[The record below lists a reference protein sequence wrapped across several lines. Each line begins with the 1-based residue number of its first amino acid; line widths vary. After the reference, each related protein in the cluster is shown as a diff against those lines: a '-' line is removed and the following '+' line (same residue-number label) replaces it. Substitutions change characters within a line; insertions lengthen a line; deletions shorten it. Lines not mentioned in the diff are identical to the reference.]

1 MTDKLYFD
9 ATAREK
15 LQPNTFMQSTLLKK
29 LSAFICFCA
38 VLCGSGRHVSAQIS
52 VGTTGTGTNAFG
64 SQPTVAQGWSTLT
77 VGAAGGTYTT
87 AAGLDAAIIGS
98 ANRSTITTPLGASGT
113 LPPSANAIA
122 RWNSDAANGLYLQTR
137 PTGNDYLLL
146 MATLRNNTGLNLAQV
161 NISYLWGQKHPI
173 PVVEEIPGHRAYF
186 SLSGAPGSW
195 ALIPS
200 LSSFSTTDAALN
212 LNALLSV
219 GTWTNGGNLYIIWA
233 DDNGSAG
240 TETNAMREGSYT
252 IDNFA
257 VTPVSTAPNIFIQP
271 QSQSVVP
278 GGTVTFSVGASGFP
292 LSFYWRRNGTFIP
305 GATNQ
310 NLTITNAQIANEGSY
325 SVIVS
330 NALGN
335 VTSANATLAAYCS
348 TPISV
353 VNQPS
358 DQQIATGGSF
368 ALSVVA
374 SGTAPF
380 TYQWYRNNSPIPNAT
395 NSSYSK
401 VNAQSPDSGLYA
413 VLINNC
419 VAPLFSTNA
428 VISVAPPPTV
438 LIPLTNFVWR
448 YNQSGTDFGTA
459 WRASIYPAE
468 NTWPTGRGLFAL
480 ETATGIAPLINT
492 PLALNPGG
500 GQIPTY
506 YFRTQFVLTNDP
518 AIVSL
523 LTSNFLDDGMVMYL
537 NGTEIFRVNMP
548 AGTVS
553 YSTLATA
560 AFDPEGTPVIRE
572 IPSSAL
578 VLGTN
583 VIAVEVHQN
592 NLTSSDIVFGQQV
605 FLAFRPSTLLVITN
619 QPQNVTVEESHAVL
633 IPLGLQGEPAF
644 YQWYRNGVAISNG
657 TSNPLLLDV
666 PALVD
671 AGSYFVIATNNV
683 NSVTSSVFTVS
694 VFVDTNTPTLIEAD
708 GTASMTNVLVSFSER
723 ITPLTAT
730 NTSNYRITNTIG
742 GALLAI
748 TRATLQNGSN
758 VMLQTAARTAGQN
771 YILVVNNARDISPQA
786 NVIAPNSSIPVR
798 SLVNFLALEG
808 PWKFYNPILGI
819 NEPNLGTAWKEFT
832 YATTDWG
839 DGNGVFYNGD
849 SNEIP
854 GPVGTPLSQTDT
866 YTSYFRSGFNSQVSP
881 GGLRLL
887 LTHVVDDG
895 GIAYLNGQELLRF
908 NLPAGTVDYLTP
920 ASSTV
925 GGVSRLG
932 PFSVLAPS
940 LRQGANVL
948 AFELHQS
955 EMISVD
961 KFFGLQVDASVQSF
975 ATGPVVITGHPSDA
989 TAVEGSTATFT
1000 VVQAGA
1006 TAFQWQSNNVNIA
1019 GATNP
1024 TYTTIPVTMAMNNA
1038 TYRVG
1043 VSSAVS
1049 SLFFS
1054 SNAILHVVSDTN
1066 RPTLVAASVGTNAI
1080 FVSFS
1085 ESVTPAT
1092 ANSTAN
1098 YAVTNLTGQSFGVT
1112 GASLASGTNV
1122 QLSFSSLPAGAYFVV
1137 VNNVRDT
1144 SAAGNAI
1151 ASNSVIRAGYSAPVV
1166 SIASTWR
1173 YDASGVDRGL
1183 SSIWAARN
1191 YNDSGWT
1198 GSGQGM
1204 FAAKRDVTPNGGGGA
1219 YPAVWP
1225 EPVRT
1230 SMLLSNIDNTANL
1243 NTYYFR
1249 TAFNSPAAGSG
1260 SLTFR
1265 TLLDDGAVIYLNGA
1279 EVFRLG
1285 IGTGFTPTYDTV
1297 ANRTVG
1303 EAAYEGP
1310 FTVPVT
1316 NVLAGSNVIAVEV
1329 HQVNATSS
1337 DINWA
1342 GEFTVTVDSV
1352 LVVPVTVPVQI
1363 VTQPLHRTNDVGQA
1377 AYFSV
1382 TASGG
1387 QPLFYQWRRNGANL
1401 LNATN
1406 SSLLITNVQAVG
1418 AGVYSVFVSNAVNG
1432 VLSSNV
1438 NLVINGA
1445 CDGTYLAPLLS
1456 AQRNGTNIVLS
1467 WTNPINTCNATVPFI
1482 LRSTLILASPAPSI
1496 WTTNVVSSPYTVGP
1510 TNTARFFE
1518 LIKQ

>member
-480 ETATGIAPLINT
+480 E
-492 PLALNPGG
+492 
-500 GQIPTY
+500 
-506 YFRTQFVLTNDP
+506 
-518 AIVSL
+518 
-523 LTSNFLDDGMVMYL
+523 
-537 NGTEIFRVNMP
+537 
-548 AGTVS
+548 
-553 YSTLATA
+553 
-560 AFDPEGTPVIRE
+560 
-572 IPSSAL
+572 
-578 VLGTN
+578 
-583 VIAVEVHQN
+583 
-592 NLTSSDIVFGQQV
+592 
-605 FLAFRPSTLLVITN
+605 
-619 QPQNVTVEESHAVL
+619 
-633 IPLGLQGEPAF
+633 
-644 YQWYRNGVAISNG
+644 
-657 TSNPLLLDV
+657 
-666 PALVD
+666 
-671 AGSYFVIATNNV
+671 
-683 NSVTSSVFTVS
+683 
-694 VFVDTNTPTLIEAD
+694 
-708 GTASMTNVLVSFSER
+708 
-723 ITPLTAT
+723 
-730 NTSNYRITNTIG
+730 
-742 GALLAI
+742 
-748 TRATLQNGSN
+748 
-758 VMLQTAARTAGQN
+758 
-771 YILVVNNARDISPQA
+771 
-786 NVIAPNSSIPVR
+786 
-798 SLVNFLALEG
+798 
-808 PWKFYNPILGI
+808 
-819 NEPNLGTAWKEFT
+819 
-832 YATTDWG
+832 
-839 DGNGVFYNGD
+839 
-849 SNEIP
+849 
-854 GPVGTPLSQTDT
+854 
-866 YTSYFRSGFNSQVSP
+866 
-881 GGLRLL
+881 
-887 LTHVVDDG
+887 
-895 GIAYLNGQELLRF
+895 
-908 NLPAGTVDYLTP
+908 
-920 ASSTV
+920 
-925 GGVSRLG
+925 
-932 PFSVLAPS
+932 
-940 LRQGANVL
+940 
-948 AFELHQS
+948 
-955 EMISVD
+955 
-961 KFFGLQVDASVQSF
+961 
-975 ATGPVVITGHPSDA
+975 
-989 TAVEGSTATFT
+989 
-1000 VVQAGA
+1000 
-1006 TAFQWQSNNVNIA
+1006 
-1019 GATNP
+1019 
-1024 TYTTIPVTMAMNNA
+1024 
-1038 TYRVG
+1038 
-1043 VSSAVS
+1043 
-1049 SLFFS
+1049 
-1054 SNAILHVVSDTN
+1054 
-1066 RPTLVAASVGTNAI
+1066 
-1080 FVSFS
+1080 
-1085 ESVTPAT
+1085 
-1092 ANSTAN
+1092 
-1098 YAVTNLTGQSFGVT
+1098 
-1112 GASLASGTNV
+1112 
-1122 QLSFSSLPAGAYFVV
+1122 
-1137 VNNVRDT
+1137 
-1144 SAAGNAI
+1144 
-1151 ASNSVIRAGYSAPVV
+1151 
-1166 SIASTWR
+1166 
-1173 YDASGVDRGL
+1173 
-1183 SSIWAARN
+1183 
-1191 YNDSGWT
+1191 
-1198 GSGQGM
+1198 
-1204 FAAKRDVTPNGGGGA
+1204 
-1219 YPAVWP
+1219 
-1225 EPVRT
+1225 
-1230 SMLLSNIDNTANL
+1230 
-1243 NTYYFR
+1243 
-1249 TAFNSPAAGSG
+1249 
-1260 SLTFR
+1260 
-1265 TLLDDGAVIYLNGA
+1265 
-1279 EVFRLG
+1279 
-1285 IGTGFTPTYDTV
+1285 
-1297 ANRTVG
+1297 
-1303 EAAYEGP
+1303 
-1310 FTVPVT
+1310 
-1316 NVLAGSNVIAVEV
+1316 
-1329 HQVNATSS
+1329 
-1337 DINWA
+1337 
-1342 GEFTVTVDSV
+1342 
-1352 LVVPVTVPVQI
+1352 
-1363 VTQPLHRTNDVGQA
+1363 
-1377 AYFSV
+1377 
-1382 TASGG
+1382 
-1387 QPLFYQWRRNGANL
+1387 
-1401 LNATN
+1401 
-1406 SSLLITNVQAVG
+1406 
-1418 AGVYSVFVSNAVNG
+1418 
-1432 VLSSNV
+1432 
-1438 NLVINGA
+1438 
-1445 CDGTYLAPLLS
+1445 
-1456 AQRNGTNIVLS
+1456 
-1467 WTNPINTCNATVPFI
+1467 
-1482 LRSTLILASPAPSI
+1482 
-1496 WTTNVVSSPYTVGP
+1496 
-1510 TNTARFFE
+1510 
-1518 LIKQ
+1518 